1 MTDAIK
7 SFEIAVADEVL
18 EDLRERLGRT
28 RWPDQIPGAEW
39 DYGTELSYI
48 QDLCEYW
55 RTEYDWREH
64 EARFNAFDHF
74 RTEIDGQN
82 VHFIHARSPLA
93 EATPLIITHGWPGSV
108 TEFLRVI
115 DPLRDPEAHGGD
127 PADAFH
133 VVAPSLPGYGWSG
146 PTADRGWGPGRVAKA
161 WAQLMA
167 RLGYGRYIGQGGD
180 WGSMITLRLGQTD
193 SDHVAGV
200 HVNMLIALP
209 PEGDDG
215 SGVTEEEM
223 AGLAAAGEF
232 FENET
237 GYQQIQGTKP
247 QTLGYGLTDS
257 PAGLAAWIAEKF
269 LAWTDNDGTI
279 ESAVDRDDLLTNI
292 TVYWVTGTINS
303 SIRLYYEAMKSGEW
317 SGWGQSVDVPV
328 GAAVFP
334 KEIIRSPRKYAEA
347 AYDLRHWTVM
357 PEGGHFAAMEE
368 PSLLVDDIRA
378 FARTLKESGDLP

>member
-1 MTDAIK
+1 
-7 SFEIAVADEVL
+7 
-18 EDLRERLGRT
+18 
-28 RWPDQIPGAEW
+28 
-39 DYGTELSYI
+39 
-48 QDLCEYW
+48 
-55 RTEYDWREH
+55 
-64 EARFNAFDHF
+64 
-74 RTEIDGQN
+74 
-82 VHFIHARSPLA
+82 
-93 EATPLIITHGWPGSV
+93 
-108 TEFLRVI
+108 
-115 DPLRDPEAHGGD
+115 
-127 PADAFH
+127 
-133 VVAPSLPGYGWSG
+133 
-146 PTADRGWGPGRVAKA
+146 
-161 WAQLMA
+161 
-167 RLGYGRYIGQGGD
+167 
-180 WGSMITLRLGQTD
+180 MITFRLGQTD

-209 PEGDDG
+209 PDGDDG